1 MRYGRLF
8 PLTPMKTLTL
18 RLAALLLAGSSLF
31 LSSCAHPYGAG
42 VLGSGIA
49 RRQATP
55 PLLSSALAGATRNT
69 QANSW
74 LFANSRFD
82 PCSPYRRSSYIT
94 STYHTRHARPY
105 YSNYGWGRPYYGST
119 WYAYPYTSQWHQPGY
134 TRYQDYSSPLVSY
147 GQPMSHYGGWSY
159 VYRPAYW
166 PASNSFYRCR

>member
-1 MRYGRLF
+1 
-8 PLTPMKTLTL
+8 MKTISL

-55 PLLSSALAGATRNT
+55 PLLSSALVGATRNT

-82 PCSPYRRSSYIT
+82 PCSPNYRRSSYIT
-94 STYHTRHARPY
+94 STYHTRY
-105 YSNYGWGRPYYGST
+105 FT
-119 WYAYPYTSQWHQPGY
+119 W
-134 TRYQDYSSPLVSY
+134 LVY
-147 GQPMSHYGGWSY
+147 FHM
-159 VYRPAYW
+159 RI
-166 PASNSFYRCR
+166 